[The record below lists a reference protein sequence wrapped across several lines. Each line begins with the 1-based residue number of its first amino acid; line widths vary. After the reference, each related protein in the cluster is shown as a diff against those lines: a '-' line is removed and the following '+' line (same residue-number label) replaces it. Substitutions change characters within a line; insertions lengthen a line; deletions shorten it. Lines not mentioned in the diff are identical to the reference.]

1 MNIVKDAKNF
11 KKIFMNLNNVDISRL
26 PADVRKTFRQLQVL
40 HAEKK
45 IQNRAKDDFLSFV
58 KCVWPEFI

>member
-1 MNIVKDAKNF
+1 
-11 KKIFMNLNNVDISRL
+11 MNLNNVDISKL
-26 PADVRKTFRQLQVL
+26 PADVRKQFRQLQVM

-58 KCVWPEFI
+58 KCVWPEFIEGCLLYTSPSPRD

>member
-1 MNIVKDAKNF
+1 
-11 KKIFMNLNNVDISRL
+11 MNLNNVDISRL

-40 HAEKK
+40 YAEKK

-58 KCVWPEFI
+58 KCV